1 MKITYILLKKNI
13 TSIETL
19 IKICTY
25 KYNETCMSDSEKKFN
40 NYIRWINYGVFLC
53 TLQDPSLQS
62 FFKEKRN
69 MWSVKYAHE
78 IVDRRQTN
86 VILTTLCENI
96 VIKQNKLQSDF
107 EILQEQQNFEKLLK
121 YHNEYKEK
129 QRLEIQSEIE
139 KLTNKLKNFS

>member
-78 IVDRRQTN
+78 IVDRRHTN

-96 VIKQNKLQSDF
+96 VIKQNKLRSDF

-121 YHNEYKEK
+121 NHDEYKER
-129 QRLEIQSEIE
+129 QRLEIQAEIE
-139 KLTNKLKNFS
+139 KLANKLKNFS